1 MLTRTLVGHELGVW
15 GLCLVSR
22 GGYRLADPHKS
33 RAKRT
38 KTRSTSSG
46 KAESSDPSLEEH
58 KKSTSRSPSTQ
69 DLRASSSKR
78 SMRSLR
84 ARVAGIDLHPQFDD
98 RDGMHVMPSESLE
111 VLISPAMR
119 IALGLDALSD
129 SEHEDNEDGHSG
141 CGADVEPILHER
153 EDSTHRHDH
162 ARRRGS
168 AEEED
173 LPGIGVDP
181 ARNPDKP
188 SSMCYSSQGWGQPNS
203 LIISGGCDKVVRV
216 WDAESG

>member
-1 MLTRTLVGHELGVW
+1 MFSARTGTLARTLVGHELGVW

-22 GGYRLADPHKS
+22 GGYRLADPDKS
-33 RAKRT
+33 RTKRT

-46 KAESSDPSLEEH
+46 KA
-58 KKSTSRSPSTQ
+58 
-69 DLRASSSKR
+69 
-78 SMRSLR
+78 
-84 ARVAGIDLHPQFDD
+84 
-98 RDGMHVMPSESLE
+98 MPSESLE
-111 VLISPAMR
+111 FLISPAMR
-119 IALGLDALSD
+119 IALGLDPLND

-141 CGADVEPILHER
+141 CGADVEPIWHEH
-153 EDSTHRHDH
+153 EDSTYRHAH

-173 LPGIGVDP
+173 LPGTGVDP